1 MGINLS
7 WTQFYTKTDKYQCK
21 KYLDLKKNF
30 KIEKY
35 LEGELKIF
43 KILFNDIKMENEK
56 NKIDYYFYYKIII
69 QEINSYK
76 NNNESEFRFNWE
88 REILL

>member
-1 MGINLS
+1 
-7 WTQFYTKTDKYQCK
+7 
-21 KYLDLKKNF
+21 
-30 KIEKY
+30 
-35 LEGELKIF
+35 
-43 KILFNDIKMENEK
+43 MENEK

-88 REILL
+88 REIKNIIINYIKTNNSFEFENRICKDLFAGFPKEFNFDSLIILLFN